1 MRIGVVSDL
10 HANARALR
18 RAIELLEGVDRW
30 IVLGDLLTYGCDIDE
45 TLALVDGLV
54 ARGAVVIRGNHDQLY
69 MDLAAGDDAYYARL
83 PDWLREAVDFTCARL
98 DLAAFAQRYTWCE
111 QHVIDDVVFSHANP
125 FAPRDWRYLNSDQD
139 HADAASRL
147 AARGLGCGVFG
158 HTHRARIFERR
169 ADGTEGFVAATGST
183 GATDAARVLVLNP
196 GSVGQPRERGAGS
209 SCLRLDL
216 DRPAKD
222 VTIIPIDYAT
232 DAHVASIASST
243 MSDRTK
249 AKLVEFFAAGE

>member
-1 MRIGVVSDL
+1 MRIGVISDL

-45 TLALVDGLV
+45 TLALVDDLV

-83 PDWLREAVDFTCARL
+83 PDWLREAVDYTCARL
-98 DLAAFAQRYTWCE
+98 DVVAFAQRYAWCE
-111 QHVIDDVVFSHANP
+111 EYVIEDVVFSHANP
-125 FAPRDWRYLNSDQD
+125 FAPRDWRYLNSDHD
-139 HADAASRL
+139 HADAASRI

-169 ADGTEGFVAATGST
+169 ADGAEGFVTATG
-183 GATDAARVLVLNP
+183 AHDAARILVLNP

-209 SCLRLDL
+209 SCLRLDV
-216 DRPAKD
+216 DRHGKD
-222 VTIIPIDYAT
+222 VAIIPIDYAT
-232 DAHVASIASST
+232 DAHVATIARST

-249 AKLVEFFAAGE
+249 AKLVDFFAPGA